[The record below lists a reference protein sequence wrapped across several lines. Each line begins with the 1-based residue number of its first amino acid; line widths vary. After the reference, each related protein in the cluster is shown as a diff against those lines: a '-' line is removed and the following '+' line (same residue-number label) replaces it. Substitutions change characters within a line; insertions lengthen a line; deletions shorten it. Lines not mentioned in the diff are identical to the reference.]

1 MLKALT
7 KRIEQMHSDDQEV
20 NDLITLTNLRYNGS
34 TPVDEFEVKVI
45 NAIERLRNNGVNI
58 PDKLACQL
66 IMRGLSGEY
75 RFLRYAGHL
84 NLTVVELLLDIHAIY
99 EEQQAS
105 RRSKSTFP
113 KGPSENRNSVYT
125 SPKTTKT
132 KFNSRNSKTSNSHKS
147 RTVKTNNVS
156 TSHNSFDKNNDSTSE
171 SPDQTIHLNNTYDL
185 YLRPETY

>member
-1 MLKALT
+1 
-7 KRIEQMHSDDQEV
+7 MHSDDQVV

-58 PDKLACQL
+58 SDKLACQL

-75 RFLRYAGHL
+75 KYLRCACHL

-105 RRSKSTFP
+105 RRSKSTFS
-113 KGPSENRNSVYT
+113 KDPSENRNNAYG

-132 KFNSRNSKTSNSHKS
+132 KFNSRNSKTLNSHKP

-156 TSHNSFDKNNDSTSE
+156 TSHNSFDKNNDSINE
-171 SPDQTIHLNNTYDL
+171 SLNQTIYLNNQYDL
-185 YLRPETY
+185 HLRPETY